1 MSSPKSQNYSRQQW
15 MAVLARA
22 SVQDLE
28 ALSAHIQFSDFNIL
42 KPAEICTLMIESR
55 AGGTGTRFNAGEAT
69 VTQCVIQMGDKLG
82 YSYALGRD
90 KKKAVL
96 SAKLDAMIQSDE
108 HQSSLFE
115 TVITP
120 LLKKQI
126 EHKDAMSRR
135 AAPTKVEFFT
145 MVRGEG

>member
-1 MSSPKSQNYSRQQW
+1 

-22 SVQDLE
+22 SLQDIE
-28 ALSAHIQFSDFNIL
+28 ALSAHIQFPDFNIL

-55 AGGTGTRFNAGEAT
+55 AGGTGTRFNTGEAT

-90 KKKAVL
+90 KNKAVL
-96 SAKLDAMIQSDE
+96 SAKLDAMLQSDE
-108 HQSSLFE
+108 YHVSLLE

-120 LLKKQI
+120 LVKKQI
-126 EHKDAMSRR
+126 ERKEAISRR
-135 AAPTKVEFFT
+135 VAPTKVEFFT